1 VTHAAVPP
9 VPQGAAAPEEWR
21 ALESGA
27 VVVRR
32 DDSAALRL
40 TGTGRVACLQGL
52 VTCDV
57 VKPGDG
63 TRLFGALLTNK
74 GMIVAPLW
82 IARLEDQIVI
92 ELPAEAAP
100 AVMDILVRSLPPRLC
115 RAEDISPTH
124 AAIGVYGARADEVL
138 GRVLGQVPPAGGAAV
153 ASWANG
159 RAVVAASVARG
170 TAGWD
175 VVLPVARAR
184 AFADDLLANGAVSG
198 GAALLEVCRIE
209 AGIPRLGAEIDD
221 RTLPQEVRCEELGAI
236 SYTKGCYLGQETV
249 ARIHFRGHANRR
261 LAALALDRAPPRA
274 PLALLQDGRGVGRLT
289 SAAWSNA
296 VDAWIGLG
304 VVRREIEDG
313 ASLQLDAGGEATLRL
328 ASWLRAP

>member
-1 VTHAAVPP
+1 MTHAAVPP

-74 GMIVAPLW
+74 GMIIAPLW

-138 GRVLGQVPPAGGAAV
+138 GRVLGQVPSAGGAAL

-159 RAVVAASVARG
+159 SAVVAASVARG
-170 TAGWD
+170 AAGWD
-175 VVLPVARAR
+175 VVLPVALAR

-198 GAALLEVCRIE
+198 GAALFEVCRIE

-289 SAAWSNA
+289 SAAWSNT

-313 ASLQLDAGGEATLRL
+313 ASLQLDAGGEATVRL

>member
-9 VPQGAAAPEEWR
+9 VPQGAAALEEWH

-82 IARLEDQIVI
+82 IARLEEQIVI

-100 AVMDILVRSLPPRLC
+100 AVMEILVRSLPPRLC

-124 AAIGVYGARADEVL
+124 AAIGVYGAHAGEVL
-138 GRVLGQVPPAGGAAV
+138 GRVLGQVPTAGATLAPW
-153 ASWANG
+153 ASG
-159 RAVVAASVARG
+159 SAVVATSVARG
-170 TAGWD
+170 AVGWD
-175 VVLPVARAR
+175 VVLPAALSR
-184 AFADDLLANGAVSG
+184 AFVDDLLANGARTG

-274 PLALLQDGRGVGRLT
+274 PLALLRDGRGVGRLT
-289 SAAWSNA
+289 SAAWSNT

-304 VVRREIEDG
+304 VVRSEIEDG
-313 ASLQLDAGGEATLRL
+313 ASLQLDAGGEATVRL

>member
-1 VTHAAVPP
+1 MTNAAVPP

-63 TRLFGALLTNK
+63 THVFGALLTNK

-82 IARLEDQIVI
+82 IARLDDSIVV

-100 AVMDILVRSLPPRLC
+100 TVMEILVRSLPPRLC
-115 RAEDISPTH
+115 RAEDISGTH
-124 AAIGVYGARADEVL
+124 AAIGVYGARAGDVI
-138 GRVLGQVPPAGGAAV
+138 GRVLGQAPVAGAAH
-153 ASWANG
+153 ASYANG
-159 RAVVAASVARG
+159 RAAVAASVARG
-170 TAGWD
+170 TVGWD
-175 VVLPVARAR
+175 VVLPVALAR
-184 AFADDLLANGAVSG
+184 AFVDDLLANGARAG

-249 ARIHFRGHANRR
+249 ARIHFRGHPNRR
-261 LAALALDRAPPRA
+261 LAALALDRAPPRV
-274 PLALLQDGRGVGRLT
+274 PLALLQGGRGVGRLT
-289 SAAWSNA
+289 SAAWSNT
-296 VDAWIGLG
+296 VDGWIGLG

-313 ASLQLDAGGEATLRL
+313 ASLQLDAGGEATVRL